1 MKGRLI
7 GALWIIAA
15 LAIGYFAWGGALFS
29 ALLFFCLLMALGE
42 IIAITDYNPWRM
54 RPYMGKLKQIHLL
67 QTIVLCVAM
76 INVWFF
82 SRDELTLVIIVCVL
96 SDVGAF
102 TVGKTIGKHKVRFL
116 RQVSPNKTW
125 EGYVGGIVFALF
137 AIPLAPALFGIDLT
151 PVAITFI
158 LCGGLVAELG
168 DLLGSACK
176 RRLGIKDS
184 NEELMYYPFFRILE
198 YPVKG
203 HGGYLDRVDSLALG
217 LVVFAIIK
225 YVASLF

>member
-15 LAIGYFAWGGALFS
+15 LLIGYFAWDGVLLPF
-29 ALLFFCLLMALGE
+29 LLFFCLVMAFGE
-42 IIAITDYNPWRM
+42 IVAISDYNPWRM
-54 RPYMGKLKQIHLL
+54 RPLMGKLKQIHVV
-67 QTIVLCVAM
+67 QAAVLCFAM
-76 INVWFF
+76 LEIWFMN
-82 SRDELTLVIIVCVL
+82 RKEMALVILVCVL
-96 SDVGAF
+96 ADLGAF
-102 TVGKTIGKHKVRFL
+102 TIGKSIGKHKVGFL

-125 EGYVGGIVFALF
+125 EGYLGGYIFALF
-137 AIPLAPALFGIDLT
+137 AIVLAPAFFDIELNHTVIWFI
-151 PVAITFI
+151 VA
-158 LCGGLVAELG
+158 GGLVAEIG

-184 NEELMYYPFFRILE
+184 NEELMCYPFFRILE

-225 YVASLF
+225 YVASLL

>member
-15 LAIGYFAWGGALFS
+15 LAIGYFVWEGALFS

-42 IIAITDYNPWRM
+42 IVAITDYNPWRM
-54 RPYMGKLKQIHLL
+54 RPYVGKLKQIHLL
-67 QTIVLCVAM
+67 QAIVLGIAM
-76 INVWFF
+76 INVWFLG
-82 SRDELTLVIIVCVL
+82 RDELTLIIIVCVL

-102 TVGKTIGKHKVRFL
+102 TVGKTIGQHKVRFL

-125 EGYVGGIVFALF
+125 EGYIGGIIFALF
-137 AIPLAPALFGIDLT
+137 AVPLAPALFGIDLS
-151 PVAITFI
+151 PINLGFI

-176 RRLGIKDS
+176 RRLGVKDS
-184 NEELMYYPFFRILE
+184 NEELINYPFFRILE
-198 YPVKG
+198 YSVKG

-217 LVVFAIIK
+217 LVVYAIIK
-225 YVASLF
+225 YVASLC

>member
-15 LAIGYFAWGGALFS
+15 LLIGYFAWDGALFS
-29 ALLFFCLLMALGE
+29 ALLFFCLLMAVGE
-42 IIAITDYNPWRM
+42 VIAVSDYNPWRM
-54 RPYMGKLKQIHLL
+54 RPFMGKLRHIHIVQAL
-67 QTIVLCVAM
+67 VLCIAM
-76 INVWFF
+76 LEVWRF
-82 SRDELTLVIIVCVL
+82 SRDELTLVILVCVL

-102 TVGKTIGKHKVRFL
+102 VVGKTIGRHKVKFL
-116 RQVSPNKTW
+116 RQISPNKTW
-125 EGYVGGIVFALF
+125 EGYIGGIVFALF
-137 AIPLAPALFGIDLT
+137 AIVLAPAIFGIELNAAT
-151 PVAITFI
+151 ISFI
-158 LCGGLVAELG
+158 ICGGLIAEIG

-184 NEELMYYPFFRILE
+184 NEELMNYPFFRILE

-217 LVVFAIIK
+217 LVAFAIIR
-225 YVASLF
+225 YVASLL